1 MSELPFNFGG
11 LDEEFAR
18 LDSSRIVVLPV
29 PFERTTTYGKGT
41 RLGPRAII
49 EASRN
54 MELFDEETGGEVFRL
69 GIHTLPEVGTD
80 DLEKIEDCMER
91 FYSITRGLLE
101 RNKFIVALGGEHSI
115 TFPIVRAYRE
125 RFPEL
130 SVLQID
136 AHADLRYSYDG
147 TIYSHA
153 SVMRRIVDLCPLVQ
167 VGIRSISREEADALP
182 SLRTRIIWARE
193 IRPEGDW
200 IERALEG
207 LSRDVYLTI
216 DIDGLDPSIV
226 PSTGTPEPGG
236 LGWYETLSL
245 AKRLASARNVVGF
258 DLVELMPLPGLAAPN
273 FLAARLAYKILNY
286 VFVK

>member
-11 LDEEFAR
+11 LDEEFTR
-18 LDSSRIVVLPV
+18 PDSSRIVILPI

-41 RLGPRAII
+41 RLGPREII

-54 MELFDEETGGEVFRL
+54 MELFDEEAGAEVFRL
-69 GIHTLPEVGTD
+69 GIHTLPEAVTD

-91 FYSITRGLLE
+91 FYSITRGLLD
-101 RNKFIVALGGEHSI
+101 RDKFIVTLGGEHSI
-115 TFPIVRAYRE
+115 TFPIVRAHKE
-125 RFPEL
+125 KFPEL

-136 AHADLRYSYDG
+136 AHADLRHSYDG

-167 VGIRSISREEADALP
+167 VGIRSISREEADELSA
-182 SLRTRIIWARE
+182 LRTRIIWARE
-193 IRPEGDW
+193 IGPEGDW

-245 AKRLASARNVVGF
+245 VKRLASTRNVVGF
-258 DLVELMPLPGLAAPN
+258 DLVELMPLPGLSAPN
-273 FLAARLAYKILNY
+273 FLAARLVYKILNY
-286 VFVK
+286 VFAK